1 MEASTDPG
9 GKNAPKQQPHI
20 TMKWNLRVGC
30 AALHGC
36 HFLVSLLIWDILQ
49 ILRNCKVARILPRVA
64 DTAKNDRSAILR
76 ARYACSH
83 RPVYMFLQATQAYIL
98 LFQVLRIRASNIG
111 ILG

>member
-1 MEASTDPG
+1 MDA
-9 GKNAPKQQPHI
+9 I
-20 TMKWNLRVGC
+20 C
-30 AALHGC
+30 
-36 HFLVSLLIWDILQ
+36 LVSLLIWDILQ

-98 LFQVLRIRASNIG
+98 LYQVLRIRASNIG